1 MRVRIKG
8 VWYDAESTPI
18 LIQPNENDLENL
30 NAITDN
36 HQSYLCFP
44 EKLTLDEA
52 LIDLGLKL
60 EEGKLLTIG
69 VEEEGDG
76 KISTHKH

>member
-18 LIQPNENDLENL
+18 LIQPNENDRENL
-30 NAITDN
+30 NAMPDN
-36 HQSYLCFP
+36 HQNYLCFP

-60 EEGKLLTIG
+60 EAGKLLDIEM
-69 VEEEGDG
+69 EEEGDG
-76 KISTHKH
+76 